1 MIQNGKIAVVGAG
14 YVGATFAYALM
25 ISGLASHIV
34 LIDANHERAEGEA
47 MDLNHG
53 ASFARPVAIHVGDY
67 PDCAGAE
74 IVVIT
79 AGTAQQPGES
89 RLALVQRNLAVYRQI
104 IKKIILYAEEAVL
117 LIVTNPVDVMSYAA
131 WKLSGFPSRRV
142 IGAGTV
148 LDTSR
153 LRYLLSQHCRV
164 DVKNVHAYIIGEHG
178 DSEVPVWSL
187 ANVAGMR
194 FEQYCISCER
204 RCDRQE
210 REGIFSMVK
219 ESAYEVISRKGATY
233 YAVGLALVEIVQSIL
248 RNENS
253 VLTVSSLLQDYHGI
267 QDVYLSVPAIVN
279 RKGILRQIPLDLSP
293 DEFAQLRQS
302 ASIVKKVI
310 SSLDLA

>member
-142 IGAGTV
+142 IGSGTV

-233 YAVGLALVEIVQSIL
+233 YAVGLA
-248 RNENS
+248 
-253 VLTVSSLLQDYHGI
+253 
-267 QDVYLSVPAIVN
+267 
-279 RKGILRQIPLDLSP
+279 QIGR
-293 DEFAQLRQS
+293 AH
-302 ASIVKKVI
+302 V
-310 SSLDLA
+310 

>member
-142 IGAGTV
+142 IGSGTV

>member
-1 MIQNGKIAVVGAG
+1 MIQSGKIAVVGAG

-34 LIDANHERAEGEA
+34 LIDANNERAEGEA

-74 IVVIT
+74 IVVVT
-79 AGTAQQPGES
+79 AGAAQQSGES
-89 RLALVQRNLAVYRQI
+89 RLALVQRNLAMYRQI
-104 IKKIILYAEEAVL
+104 IKEITHYAEEAIL

-131 WKLSGFPSRRV
+131 WKLSGFPSQRV
-142 IGAGTV
+142 MGSGTV

-153 LRYLLSQHCRV
+153 FRYLLSRHCRV

-204 RCDRQE
+204 QCDRQK
-210 REGIFSMVK
+210 REGIFVMVK

-233 YAVGLALVEIVQSIL
+233 YAIGLALVDIVESIL

-253 VLTVSSLLQDYHGI
+253 VLTVSSFLRDYHGI

-279 RKGILRQIPLDLSP
+279 RKGIHRQIPLDLSS
-293 DEFAQLRQS
+293 EELAQLRQS
-302 ASIVKKVI
+302 ASIVKNVI
-310 SSLDLA
+310 DSLDLT